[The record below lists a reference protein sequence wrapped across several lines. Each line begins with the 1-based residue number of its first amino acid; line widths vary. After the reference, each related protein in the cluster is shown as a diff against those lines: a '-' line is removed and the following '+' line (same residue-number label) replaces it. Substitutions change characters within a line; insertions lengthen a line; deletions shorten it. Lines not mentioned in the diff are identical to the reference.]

1 MAQTKTDIII
11 NNTNADANASS
22 NASGDTKSNAKSKQ
36 PAKAKLRFKI
46 SNAHC
51 LIGFFIDPLDKKQA
65 GQTANLS
72 NQQACWALQS
82 HIEAMQGVLEV
93 VPGMNA
99 LTVYTHALSL
109 PELHQLQKKLNALDI
124 SQFVGSDD
132 HQDTDD
138 IIKIPVIYGGEAGPD
153 LVDSAKRL
161 GMTPAELV
169 EAHTQPIYT
178 VYFMGFQPGFPY
190 LGGLPEHLHLP
201 RHANPR
207 TKVPA
212 GSVGIGGQQTGVY
225 PFASPGGWQ
234 LLGRTDEALFD
245 IHATPPTRLQAGDRL
260 QFVATKIL
268 DDKAVD

>member
-1 MAQTKTDIII
+1 MAQIQKDTIKTPPQDSLQPKPLTKPPSKPVSK
-11 NNTNADANASS
+11 AS
-22 NASGDTKSNAKSKQ
+22 
-36 PAKAKLRFKI
+36 AKAKLHFKI

-65 GQTANLS
+65 GQAANLV
-72 NQQACWALQS
+72 NQQACWALQP

-99 LTVYTHALSL
+99 LTVYTHSLSL
-109 PELHQLQKKLNALDI
+109 LELQQLQKKLNALDI
-124 SQFVGSDD
+124 SEFLGGDECK
-132 HQDTDD
+132 DTKD

-153 LVDSAKRL
+153 LVDSAKYL

-169 EAHTQPIYT
+169 EAHTKPIYT

-234 LLGRTDEALFD
+234 LLGRTDDKLFD

-260 QFVATKIL
+260 QFVATQII
-268 DDKAVD
+268 DEGRVN

>member
-1 MAQTKTDIII
+1 MAQIQKDTIKTPPQDSLQPKSPTKPPSKPVSK
-11 NNTNADANASS
+11 AS
-22 NASGDTKSNAKSKQ
+22 
-36 PAKAKLRFKI
+36 AKAKLHFKI

-65 GQTANLS
+65 GQAANLV
-72 NQQACWALQS
+72 NQQACWALQP
-82 HIEAMQGVLEV
+82 HIQAMQGVLEV

-99 LTVYTHALSL
+99 LTVYTHSLSL
-109 PELHQLQKKLNALDI
+109 LELQQLQKKLNALDI
-124 SQFVGSDD
+124 SEFLGGDECK
-132 HQDTDD
+132 DTKD

-153 LVDSAKRL
+153 LVDSAKYL

-169 EAHTQPIYT
+169 EAHTKPIYT

-225 PFASPGGWQ
+225 PFASPGG
-234 LLGRTDEALFD
+234 L
-245 IHATPPTRLQAGDRL
+245 ATVGSYR
-260 QFVATKIL
+260 
-268 DDKAVD
+268 